1 MRLIVTGQGGQVVR
15 ALIERAAALTDVQVI
30 PVGRP
35 ALDLAAPDRIA
46 QALDAIGADLIV
58 NAAAHTAV
66 DLAESEPEMAFA
78 INEAGAGAVAAAAR
92 RKGVPVIQ
100 ISTDYVFDGA
110 LDRPYVEQ
118 DAVGPLSVYGASKL
132 AGEHAVSAANPDSA
146 ILRTS
151 WVYSPFGKNFVA
163 TILRLAAERD
173 ELAIVDDQIGAPT
186 SALDIAD
193 GVLAVA
199 RNLLERP
206 GEPGLRGLFH
216 MTAQGQGSW
225 ADFARS
231 ILDSSAALGG
241 PTAGVR
247 PIATAQFPTPA
258 RRPAN
263 SRLNCERL
271 ARVHD
276 VRLPEW
282 RSSVAAIVARRL
294 AQSA

>member
-1 MRLIVTGQGGQVVR
+1 M
-15 ALIERAAALTDVQVI
+15 
-30 PVGRP
+30 
-35 ALDLAAPDRIA
+35 
-46 QALDAIGADLIV
+46 
-58 NAAAHTAV
+58 
-66 DLAESEPEMAFA
+66 
-78 INEAGAGAVAAAAR
+78 
-92 RKGVPVIQ
+92 
-100 ISTDYVFDGA
+100 
-110 LDRPYVEQ
+110 
-118 DAVGPLSVYGASKL
+118 
-132 AGEHAVSAANPDSA
+132 SAANPDSA